1 MPMQRRS
8 FLRLTAMSSGLLA
21 LGPGFW
27 RSVYA
32 APARPGPGPYGAISG
47 APDAQGLRLP
57 AGFSSRI
64 VARTGQRVPGTR
76 YTWHA
81 APDGG
86 TCFPT
91 DDGGW
96 VYTSNCELPLIG
108 GASSIRFD
116 GGGNVTSAYRILE
129 GTQLNC
135 AGGPTPWGTWLS
147 CEEWDGGHV
156 WECNPQEPS
165 QGLRRSALGTFAHEA
180 VAVDPVGM
188 RLYLTEDRPTGR
200 FYRFTPAQ
208 WPSLSSGT
216 LEAAKLNGS
225 ALDGTAT
232 FSWVRVSASLPASL
246 QLARFLTTAFD
257 GGEGCWYDSGTIYFT
272 TKGDNRVWAHTPATG
287 KVELL
292 YDDDLHPESP
302 LRGVDNITVS
312 RSGDLYVAEDGD
324 DLQLCLFTPG
334 PERSVAP
341 FLQVVGHA
349 GSELTGPAFC
359 PDGQRLYFSSQ
370 RGADG
375 NGVTFE
381 VRGPFR

>member
-1 MPMQRRS
+1 MQRRS

-64 VARTGQRVPGTR
+64 VARTGQRVPGTP

-135 AGGPTPWGTWLS
+135 AGGPRPGAPG
-147 CEEWDGGHV
+147 C
-156 WECNPQEPS
+156 
-165 QGLRRSALGTFAHEA
+165 
-180 VAVDPVGM
+180 PV
-188 RLYLTEDRPTGR
+188 R
-200 FYRFTPAQ
+200 
-208 WPSLSSGT
+208 SGT
-216 LEAAKLNGS
+216 GAM
-225 ALDGTAT
+225 
-232 FSWVRVSASLPASL
+232 
-246 QLARFLTTAFD
+246 
-257 GGEGCWYDSGTIYFT
+257 SGNAIPR
-272 TKGDNRVWAHTPATG
+272 NPHRA
-287 KVELL
+287 
-292 YDDDLHPESP
+292 
-302 LRGVDNITVS
+302 
-312 RSGDLYVAEDGD
+312 
-324 DLQLCLFTPG
+324 
-334 PERSVAP
+334 
-341 FLQVVGHA
+341 
-349 GSELTGPAFC
+349 
-359 PDGQRLYFSSQ
+359 
-370 RGADG
+370 
-375 NGVTFE
+375 
-381 VRGPFR
+381 